1 MAPAARSS
9 RWQQPHLTA
18 PSQTVGCRMLQK
30 MPAHAAVFGNESC
43 LRQILALVRHATVM
57 SQRPSITVMAAG
69 RRATRSIPHSMPHH
83 ISRDAC
89 HITMRPHGKRH
100 TSRVQGAC
108 TPLRIDT
115 GASPAAGAPPIDYTN
130 QSATLRPTCDRP
142 LCRTLFR
149 LLRITRKGA
158 ARRNC
163 LL

>member
-1 MAPAARSS
+1 
-9 RWQQPHLTA
+9 
-18 PSQTVGCRMLQK
+18 
-30 MPAHAAVFGNESC
+30 
-43 LRQILALVRHATVM
+43 
-57 SQRPSITVMAAG
+57 MAA
-69 RRATRSIPHSMPHH
+69 AAPHS
-83 ISRDAC
+83 SVTNGGLQNAAKDA
-89 HITMRPHGKRH
+89 
-100 TSRVQGAC
+100 SRVQGAC